1 MTTYPTLLIVDDHP
15 SVASGLRTMVEP
27 PYQVLDVAHHGDD
40 VMPLVDR
47 LRPALVLMDLS
58 LPGKSGVVLT
68 RELKARPDA
77 PRILAV
83 TMHAEPTFVREVLRA
98 GADGYLLK
106 TARGAEIRH
115 AIAEVLAGRRYVTP
129 EVVLPPEEPRRP
141 TPVPEMLGGEMRAL
155 LAQLSEK
162 QLRVLQLIGEG
173 CSNEQAAER
182 LELSERTVEYHRG
195 RIREVLGLT
204 TQAGLFRVATLYVA
218 AQHAG
223 EPLDHAPPPP
233 ARPEA

>member
-1 MTTYPTLLIVDDHP
+1 MSAQATLLIVDDHP

-27 PYQVLDVAHHGDD
+27 PYQVLEVAHHGDD
-40 VMPLVDR
+40 VLPLVDR

-68 RELKARPDA
+68 RELKARPDR

-106 TARGAEIRH
+106 TARATEIRH
-115 AIAEVLAGRRYVTP
+115 AIAEVLAGHRYVTP
-129 EVVLPPEEPRRP
+129 EVILPPEEPRRP
-141 TPVPEMLGGEMRAL
+141 TPVPETLSAEMRAL
-155 LAQLSEK
+155 LAQLSDK
-162 QLRVLQLIGEG
+162 QLAVLQMIGEG
-173 CSNEQAAER
+173 CSSEEAAER
-182 LELSERTVEYHRG
+182 MELSERTVEYHRG
-195 RIREVLGLT
+195 RIREILGLT

-218 AQHAG
+218 AQAAG
-223 EPLDHAPPPP
+223 EAPGDAPG
-233 ARPEA
+233 

>member
-1 MTTYPTLLIVDDHP
+1 MSAQATLLIVDDHP

-27 PYQVLDVAHHGDD
+27 PHQVLEVAHHGDD
-40 VMPLVDR
+40 VLPLVDR

-68 RELKARPDA
+68 RELKARPDC

-106 TARGAEIRH
+106 TARAAEIRH
-115 AIAEVLAGRRYVTP
+115 AIAEVLAGHRYVTP
-129 EVVLPPEEPRRP
+129 EVILPPEEPRRP
-141 TPVPEMLGGEMRAL
+141 TPVPDTLSAEMRAL
-155 LAQLSEK
+155 LAQLSDK
-162 QLRVLQLIGEG
+162 QLAVLQMIGEG
-173 CSNEQAAER
+173 CSSEQAAER
-182 LELSERTVEYHRG
+182 MELSERTVEYHRG

-204 TQAGLFRVATLYVA
+204 TQAGLYRVATLYVA
-218 AQHAG
+218 ARSAG
-223 EPLDHAPPPP
+223 ESLGDAPP
-233 ARPEA
+233 

>member
-1 MTTYPTLLIVDDHP
+1 MSAQATLLIVDDHP

-27 PYQVLDVAHHGDD
+27 PYQVLEVAHHGDD
-40 VMPLVDR
+40 VLPLVDR

-68 RELKARPDA
+68 RELKARPDG

-106 TARGAEIRH
+106 TARAAEIRH
-115 AIAEVLAGRRYVTP
+115 AIAEVLAGHRYVTP
-129 EVVLPPEEPRRP
+129 EVILPPEEPRRP
-141 TPVPEMLGGEMRAL
+141 TPVPDTLSAEMRAL
-155 LAQLSEK
+155 LAQLSDK
-162 QLRVLQLIGEG
+162 QLAVLQMIGEG
-173 CSNEQAAER
+173 CSSEQAAER
-182 LELSERTVEYHRG
+182 MELSERTVEYHRG

-204 TQAGLFRVATLYVA
+204 TQAGLYRVATLYVA
-218 AQHAG
+218 ARSAG
-223 EPLDHAPPPP
+223 EVLGDTSP
-233 ARPEA
+233 

>member
-1 MTTYPTLLIVDDHP
+1 MSAQATLLIVDDHP

-27 PYQVLDVAHHGDD
+27 PYQVLEVAHHGDD
-40 VMPLVDR
+40 VLPLVDR

-68 RELKARPDA
+68 RELKARPDC

-106 TARGAEIRH
+106 TARAAEIRH
-115 AIAEVLAGRRYVTP
+115 AIAEVLAGHRYVTP
-129 EVVLPPEEPRRP
+129 EVILPPEEPRRP
-141 TPVPEMLGGEMRAL
+141 TPVPDTLSAEMRAL
-155 LAQLSEK
+155 LAQLSDK
-162 QLRVLQLIGEG
+162 QLAVLQMIGEG
-173 CSNEQAAER
+173 CSSEQAAER
-182 LELSERTVEYHRG
+182 MELSERTVEYHRG
-195 RIREVLGLT
+195 RIREILGLT

-218 AQHAG
+218 AQAAG
-223 EPLDHAPPPP
+223 EAPGDAPG
-233 ARPEA
+233 